1 MEKIVHGFLSSC
13 LDYCNALFTRINKS
27 SPSHLQA
34 IQNDDARLLRHSAKR
49 AEISHTYIKSTKW
62 TSSKLFVSASSQTHR
77 CSQSLFTSSKSISY
91 PSYKTEDWRDRAS
104 TLWNGDTRTVYHSTT
119 TVNNFL
125 FNQAPGYKC
134 TLAKGSEIFYSTYL
148 SYIFSFPNRIYNTV
162 Q

>member
-62 TSSKLFVSASSQTHR
+62 TSSKLFAQLLLKRTAARSL
-77 CSQSLFTSSKSISY
+77 CSQAQNLLVIPRTRL
-91 PSYKTEDWRDRAS
+91 KTEGTELPLCGTE
-104 TLWNGDTRTVYHSTT
+104 TLGQFTT
-119 TVNNFL
+119 PPQLLITFCL
-125 FNQAPGYKC
+125 IRLQA
-134 TLAKGSEIFYSTYL
+134 TNVL
-148 SYIFSFPNRIYNTV
+148 
-162 Q
+162 